1 VSSESRERR
10 SHEPGSRR
18 SGEWSSAG
26 VSADS
31 RDAAAAGGGAGAG
44 GATGAGGA
52 GRHELAAAAGA
63 SDPPSGPQAAPGTGV
78 EAAEHAAEI
87 EALRKEL
94 AVAEESA
101 RAQRELYLRA
111 AAEIDNVRKRAQ
123 RDIEQAHRYA
133 VESFAGELLAVRDS
147 LELAVHSA
155 AGGASPDVATLL
167 SGQEATLKL
176 LDRAFGRFSI
186 RQIDPV
192 GQRFDPNQHEAVL
205 MQEAADAAPNSVL
218 QVVQPG
224 YELNGRLLRPARV
237 IVARAAET

>member
-1 VSSESRERR
+1 MERRTVSREPQTGA
-10 SHEPGSRR
+10 HELLV
-18 SGEWSSAG
+18 GEPDEQSPAG
-26 VSADS
+26 
-31 RDAAAAGGGAGAG
+31 AARGDGDGDGGGDGSGAAHG
-44 GATGAGGA
+44 
-52 GRHELAAAAGA
+52 
-63 SDPPSGPQAAPGTGV
+63 
-78 EAAEHAAEI
+78 AEI

-94 AVAEESA
+94 AVAEENG

-133 VESFAGELLAVRDS
+133 AEAFANELLAVRDS
-147 LELAVHSA
+147 LELALRSGVDA
-155 AGGASPDVATLL
+155 DAATLL

-176 LDRAFGRFSI
+176 LDRAFAKFSI

-192 GQRFDPNQHEAVL
+192 GQRFDPNQHEAML
-205 MQEAADAAPNSVL
+205 MQESPDAAPNTVL

-237 IVARAAET
+237 IVARGAGPAGGGPAGAGR